1 MGHFTQRAG
10 GVGRGVEGF
19 WDSVKGTVTLTL
31 SVPVSV
37 IDTVNDRC
45 IVLHIEV

>member
-1 MGHFTQRAG
+1 MGHFTQRGG

-19 WDSVKGTVTLTL
+19 WDSVKGTVALTL
-31 SVPVSV
+31 SVSV

-45 IVLHIEV
+45 IVLDIEV